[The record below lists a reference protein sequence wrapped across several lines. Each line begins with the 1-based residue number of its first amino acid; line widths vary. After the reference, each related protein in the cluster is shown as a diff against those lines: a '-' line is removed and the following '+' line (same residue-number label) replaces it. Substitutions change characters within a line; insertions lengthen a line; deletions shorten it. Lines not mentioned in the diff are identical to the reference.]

1 MALLKSVRVLA
12 AVVILSASA
21 VRGQVVAGEY
31 QIKAAFLHSFA
42 KFVDWP
48 SLQPGGATP
57 LVIGIVGDDP
67 FGPGFAAMVASAT
80 HDSHPVTLIHL
91 RWNDQV
97 GYCHILFVSASEI
110 QHLPQI
116 LANAPNALTV
126 GDFDSFARRGGIIEL
141 RMVGNRVRFDINRA
155 AAHRAGLRIS
165 SKLLGL
171 AMHVYDERQGGAR

>member
-1 MALLKSVRVLA
+1 MALLRLL
-12 AVVILSASA
+12 AVVVIFTASA
-21 VRGQVVAGEY
+21 VRAQVVAGEY
-31 QIKAAFLHSFA
+31 QIKAAFVQNFA

-48 SLQPGGATP
+48 SLQAGGTSP

-67 FGPGFAAMVASAT
+67 FGPTFASMIAGAKNEG
-80 HDSHPVTLIHL
+80 HPLRMIHL
-91 RWNDQV
+91 RWNDHLAD
-97 GYCHILFVSASEI
+97 CHVLFVSASEI

-141 RMVGNRVRFDINRA
+141 RMAGNRVRFDINSA

-171 AMHVYDERQGGAR
+171 AMHVYDEREGVAP